1 MDVKIKTVNEIFDM
15 KQAEIARA
23 ERVLANKIPKDKILA
38 IIEDKKNQE
47 LSEKSIDELKQTY
60 QNWNRI
66 IFKLFNLLVTNY
78 F

>member
-15 KQAEIARA
+15 KQTEIARA
-23 ERVLANKIPKDKILA
+23 ERVLANKTPKDKILA

>member
-23 ERVLANKIPKDKILA
+23 ERVLANKTPKDKILA

-47 LSEKSIDELKQTY
+47 LSEKSIDELKLTY

>member
-23 ERVLANKIPKDKILA
+23 ERVLANKTPKDKILA

-47 LSEKSIDELKQTY
+47 LSEKSIDKLKQTY